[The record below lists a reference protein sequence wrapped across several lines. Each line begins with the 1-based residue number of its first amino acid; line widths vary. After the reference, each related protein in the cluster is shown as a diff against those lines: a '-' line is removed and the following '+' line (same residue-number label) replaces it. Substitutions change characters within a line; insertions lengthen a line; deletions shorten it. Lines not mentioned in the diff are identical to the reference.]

1 MLSGNDRFNIGLAVA
16 LAFTEKKDPLEN
28 ARTACTT
35 MGVKWDTESIRYA
48 KQVAQRCQK
57 DHRRSL

>member
-16 LAFTEKKDPLEN
+16 LAFTEKRDPLEN
-28 ARTACTT
+28 ARATCST
-35 MGVKWDTESIRYA
+35 MGVKWDAESIRYA
-48 KQVAQRCQK
+48 KTMAQRCQK